1 MKKIIL
7 TILSTLIFGFAFT
20 QTVNESTIRKFN
32 IGVGISTDIWQG
44 LPPGISARTI
54 NQGAQVFA
62 MYNHRLSE
70 SSVYLAGGIG
80 VSTHNFY
87 SDGYIVDI
95 KADSIDFRAIPD
107 DISYKRSKVT
117 LAYID
122 VPLEFRI
129 KTDKQFRIAFGF
141 KFGFIINSHTKYVGN
156 RFDIDENGDAV
167 ALDGVNVKEKQKDI
181 KQIETWRYGPTFRI
195 GYKWFN
201 ATVYYQISKVF
212 KVDKGPE
219 LYPITVGI
227 AIMPF

>member
-7 TILSTLIFGFAFT
+7 SILSTFLIVTAFT
-20 QTVNESTIRKFN
+20 QAVSESTIRKFN
-32 IGVGISTDIWQG
+32 IGVGITTDIWQG
-44 LPPGISARTI
+44 LPPGMDARTI
-54 NQGAQVFA
+54 NQGAQVFG
-62 MYNHRLSE
+62 MYNHRLNE

-80 VSTHNFY
+80 VSTHNLY
-87 SDGYIVDI
+87 SNSYIVDI

-107 DISYKRSKVT
+107 NIKYKRSKIT

-141 KFGFIINSHTKYVGN
+141 KFGFNINTHTKYVGN
-156 RFDIDENGDAV
+156 RFDIDENGDAQD
-167 ALDGVNVKEKQKDI
+167 LDKVDVKEKQKDI

-219 LYPITVGI
+219 LYPISVGI